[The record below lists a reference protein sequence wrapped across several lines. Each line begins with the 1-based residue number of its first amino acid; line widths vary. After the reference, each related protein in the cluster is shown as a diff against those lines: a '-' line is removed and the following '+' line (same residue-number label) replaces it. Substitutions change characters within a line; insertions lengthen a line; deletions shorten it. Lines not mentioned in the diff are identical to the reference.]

1 MDTDSSFP
9 DTPRYGTE
17 ELEGMWPQQTF
28 CQGSDNLQPADCVL
42 HPEYAPNGRNLAF
55 LVPLIS
61 GLDRVADTCNV
72 IVGWSRLP
80 LETAKRGANRVG

>member
-42 HPEYAPNGRNLAF
+42 LPVQGGYRFGNQARGHPTSLRPQDCQLCF
-55 LVPLIS
+55 CILIV
-61 GLDRVADTCNV
+61 DQ
-72 IVGWSRLP
+72 
-80 LETAKRGANRVG
+80 